1 MLDTV
6 APDFTVADVDGTAR
20 NISLHDFRGQVV
32 VLNFWASWC
41 SPCLEEEPALV
52 ALQLKMK
59 SQIQVLA
66 ISTDEDAGAYKKF
79 VEQHSTGLLT
89 IRDSKQQS
97 NALYGCHKFPETF
110 IIDRNGIIRR
120 KLIGPQDFTNPDLIE
135 YLSQL

>member
-1 MLDTV
+1 MLNTA
-6 APDFTVADVDGTAR
+6 APDFTVIDVDGGAKH
-20 NISLHDFRGQVV
+20 ISLHDFRGQVV

-41 SPCLEEEPALV
+41 TPCLEEEPSLV

-66 ISTDEDAGAYKKF
+66 ISTDEDPAAYKKY
-79 VEQHSTGLLT
+79 VDQHTAGLLT

-97 NALYGCHKFPETF
+97 NALYGSHKYPETF

-120 KLIGPQDFTNPDLIE
+120 KLIGPQDFTKPDMID
-135 YLSQL
+135 YLAHL